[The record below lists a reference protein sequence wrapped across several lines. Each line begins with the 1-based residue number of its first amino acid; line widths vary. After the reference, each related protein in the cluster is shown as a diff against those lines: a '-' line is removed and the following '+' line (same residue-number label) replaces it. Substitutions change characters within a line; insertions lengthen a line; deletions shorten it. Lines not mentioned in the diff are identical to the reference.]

1 MDTMQVALPQE
12 EHRTEF
18 SPASANAY
26 QKPELLPLDAAERT
40 IVFRSGGKPFRH
52 IFRRITAA
60 DWENFF
66 AHVVAEF
73 KREKGGFMQV
83 VDMDY
88 ASLVL
93 YARAIVRVEGYQT
106 RDGRAPETLPTWPEC
121 VPQHHRLAAMG
132 LIMNVT
138 HAEAADDSMLEAE
151 GVAVTIDA
159 MWNEET
165 PRPLPAWNEGA
176 PGPHLSA
183 GASPAM
189 KQYRGLVH
197 RFASP
202 TAEHRRRLLKAKNR
216 AFVAGGSRNGTTVI
230 PSGHGV
236 LVKLYDELIECVDG
250 YAVGGREIASH
261 DEIIREMDAFHKSAV
276 VARLFQSSTGIDEDG
291 AESE

>member
-1 MDTMQVALPQE
+1 MDALQAALPQE

-18 SPASANAY
+18 SPASAKAY

-40 IVFRSGGKPFRH
+40 VVFRSGGKPYRH
-52 IFRRITAA
+52 IFRRFTSA

-159 MWNEET
+159 MWNEAE
-165 PRPLPAWNEGA
+165 
-176 PGPHLSA
+176 PG
-183 GASPAM
+183 GM

-236 LVKLYDELIECVDG
+236 LVKLYDELIERVEG
-250 YAVGGREIASH
+250 YSISGREVV
-261 DEIIREMDAFHKSAV
+261 DKNEVVREMDAFHKSAV
-276 VARLFQSSTGIDEDG
+276 VARLFQSSTGIDEEG
-291 AESE
+291 AESASEDK

>member
-1 MDTMQVALPQE
+1 MDAMQTALPQE

-18 SPASANAY
+18 SPASAKAY

-165 PRPLPAWNEGA
+165 ATSFSTMA
-176 PGPHLSA
+176 ASA
-183 GASPAM
+183 AM

-236 LVKLYDELIECVDG
+236 LVKLYDELVERVEG
-250 YAVGGREIASH
+250 YSIGGREIV
-261 DEIIREMDAFHKSAV
+261 DKNEVVREMDAFHKSAV
-276 VARLFQSSTGIDEDG
+276 VARLFQSSTGIDEEG